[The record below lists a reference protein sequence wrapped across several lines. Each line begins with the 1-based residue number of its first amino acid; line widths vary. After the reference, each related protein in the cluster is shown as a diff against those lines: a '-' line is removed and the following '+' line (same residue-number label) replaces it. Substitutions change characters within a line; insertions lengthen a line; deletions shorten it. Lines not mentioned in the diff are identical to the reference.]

1 VRERH
6 HSEEDRLSV
15 ELRPGGAII
24 VAKLAVVAATVV
36 ILSMISGPRAQSSA
50 MTPAVLAATTACGSS
65 CTSPVN
71 QGLGTGET
79 PTITITGSGCPS
91 VTAAGLESAAGDS
104 SCTISVA
111 MATASAANAGQDW
124 VAMEE
129 GTVDKFITDQA
140 LSQRLDIQYGSDEVV
155 EFEAAPDG
163 VASNLCLAVVSGK
176 ATLQPCG
183 GATSVQTDTQTG
195 SQTDKSSGTNTGSD
209 STSYNMFDWCCQPN
223 VGGNLPY
230 YYVTTG
236 SDDTSSGSN
245 TSTGTTTSTGTDTTI
260 TSTYSETAWILDT
273 GNTSNGYLDVIN
285 GSDQAYSDP
294 LVLTAASDGSLGLS
308 SLSEIAGVVTTTQ
321 MWAFQ
326 YASASTATLKKE
338 GVHRT

>member
-1 VRERH
+1 M
-6 HSEEDRLSV
+6 
-15 ELRPGGAII
+15 
-24 VAKLAVVAATVV
+24 VAKFAVITSTVL
-36 ILSMISGPRAQSSA
+36 ILSMTSGPRAQSST
-50 MTPAVLAATTACGSS
+50 MGPAVLAATTACGSS

-91 VTAAGLESAAGDS
+91 VTAAGLESAAGNS

-111 MATASAANAGQDW
+111 MATTSTTNAGQDW

-155 EFEAAPDG
+155 EFEAAPNG
-163 VASNLCLAVVSGK
+163 VASNLCLALVSGK
-176 ATLQPCG
+176 ATLQQCG

-195 SQTDKSSGTNTGSD
+195 SQADKSSGTNTGSV
-209 STSYNMFDWCCQPN
+209 STTITNCCN
-223 VGGNLPY
+223 GVNE
-230 YYVTTG
+230 VETG
-236 SDDTSSGSN
+236 SSDTNSGTSS
-245 TSTGTTTSTGTDTTI
+245 STDTTTSTGTDTTI
-260 TSTYSETAWILDT
+260 TSTYSGTAWILDS

-294 LVLTAASDGSLGLS
+294 LVLTATSSGSLGLS
-308 SLSEIAGVVTTTQ
+308 SLSEVGGAVTTTQ

-326 YASASTATLKKE
+326 YQSASAATLKKE
-338 GVHRT
+338 GIRRT